1 MAWKQIPI
9 RKTHPCTAM
18 KYVAYYRV
26 STKKQGDSGLGLEAQ
41 QQIVSRFYPVIEQE
55 FTEIESAKT
64 ITDRPILR
72 QAIEFCKNTG
82 ATLVVAKVDRLAR
95 DVKDG
100 LTVLDWLP
108 NQIEFCDLPGKPD
121 RFMLTLYFAFAERER
136 ELISIRTKAA
146 LKALKYRGKNLGSP
160 SKLTQSGRLQGART
174 QAEKAKTNADN
185 KRAKA
190 HALLLK
196 SQNLPLHK
204 IADELNARQFPTS
217 TGGKW
222 HATTVQRLIQRV

>member
-1 MAWKQIPI
+1 
-9 RKTHPCTAM
+9 M

-41 QQIVSRFYPVIEQE
+41 EQIVNRFYPQLEKSFI
-55 FTEIESAKT
+55 EIESGKT
-64 ITDRPILR
+64 ITDRPILK
-72 QAIEFCKNTG
+72 QAIEFCKTHG
-82 ATLVVAKVDRLAR
+82 HILVVAKVDRLSR

-108 NQIEFCDLPGKPD
+108 GQIEFCDLPGRPD

-146 LKALKYRGKNLGSP
+146 LQAKKQRGEPTGNPQLF
-160 SKLTQSGRLQGART
+160 TNRGRVIGAKI
-174 QAEKAKTNADN
+174 QAEAARNNPDNEKAA
-185 KRAKA
+185 A

-196 SQNLPLHK
+196 KNGLTFSEVAK
-204 IADELNARQFPTS
+204 KLNEAGFRTS
-217 TGGKW
+217 TGGQW
-222 HATTVQRLIQRV
+222 CTSTVHRVVQRGQQQTAN